1 MREAVPARDHGSGL
15 SEPASILK
23 HFWLRLRAPK
33 RHASRSTRRGRRL
46 APRLAAAFFVTV
58 SALILVNAL
67 AWQKNRHS
75 APLLFSRTV
84 PAPPAKEPKTA
95 ETFAAP
101 APRRAQPGFPQDE
114 SGKRPQQDA
123 PQTRANVSTG
133 APQDQISA
141 ILHASSP
148 SPPPSKPA
156 PSAANPPA
164 PDKSVRDA
172 QRALVKLGFVLKA
185 DGVAGT
191 ATRKAIARYERDH
204 GLPVRGQL
212 TPALM
217 QRLCAEAGI
226 PSN

>member
-1 MREAVPARDHGSGL
+1 MREALSARDHGSGL
-15 SEPASILK
+15 SEPASTLK
-23 HFWLRLRAPK
+23 HFWHRLRAPK
-33 RHASRSTRRGRRL
+33 RHSARSARRGRRL
-46 APRLAAAFFVTV
+46 APRLAAAFFVAV

-67 AWQKNRHS
+67 AWQKNHRS
-75 APLLFSRTV
+75 ASLLFSRTV
-84 PAPPAKEPKTA
+84 PALPAKEPKTA

-101 APRRAQPGFPQDE
+101 APRRTQPALPQDE

-123 PQTRANVSTG
+123 PQTRTSVAPG
-133 APQDQISA
+133 APHDQISA
-141 ILHASSP
+141 ILQASTS
-148 SPPPSKPA
+148 SPPPSNLA
-156 PSAANPPA
+156 PSAAKPPA
-164 PDKSVRDA
+164 PEKTVRDA

-185 DGVAGT
+185 DGIPGP
-191 ATRKAIARYERDH
+191 ATSKAIARYERDH